1 MSCKRAQGEGGG
13 QGEKPQ
19 RKGGHS
25 SQEGGGQKETVF
37 QSQARR
43 RLPERRPADR
53 GLPQVF
59 SLNLESD
66 PLGEMSVS
74 GGGAEGVAG
83 IQGKPQAREEGRLL
97 QPGRRTGRRGG
108 EAFTARR
115 RT

>member
-13 QGEKPQ
+13 QGEEDTVARREGDRRRP
-19 RKGGHS
+19 S
-25 SQEGGGQKETVF
+25 SRANRRGVF
-37 QSQARR
+37 QNAGQ
-43 RLPERRPADR
+43 LTR

-97 QPGRRTGRRGG
+97 QPGRRT
-108 EAFTARR
+108 
-115 RT
+115 RTRHLLPGPRSQQG